1 MSQQTMRGMR
11 LGAASLENERGVHME
26 ARKTY
31 SYQCALGHVSD
42 LKFAANAEA
51 PETWECKTCSRE
63 AILLQDGIQVEL
75 AFHEEKIPRSHWQM
89 LLERRTVEELEVI
102 LEEQLLELRAR
113 REAAAEKLKQK

>member
-11 LGAASLENERGVHME
+11 LGSASLENERGVHME

-31 SYQCALGHVSD
+31 SYQCAAGHVSE
-42 LKFAANAEA
+42 LKFAADAEA

-63 AILLQDGIQVEL
+63 AILLRDGLQIEL
-75 AFHEEKIPRSHWQM
+75 AFHEEKTPRSHWQM
-89 LLERRTVEELEVI
+89 LLERRSIEELEVI
-102 LEEQLLELRAR
+102 LEEQLVELRSR